1 MAWHITNM
9 WNDGTTKYNLQC
21 AKLCTKLRM
30 FSSMPIYCQL
40 PNHCLGT
47 QCMLAYLD
55 TAACLAWLVVLEI
68 CTNTVF
74 TITKECSRMKYVVEQ
89 KIFIYD
95 TFVQYSSW
103 RKCQRKFHRK
113 YTDSTVPRKTTIYNI
128 TRKLC
133 SMWLVLDK
141 NKSQK
146 RPVLTEENL
155 HNINS
160 NGTKPKEVI
169 MSFSSSV
176 WVGKKFLKLSP
187 YETMV
192 VHSLLPPDSKAR
204 IRYCR

>member
-1 MAWHITNM
+1 MAWHITNK

-21 AKLCTKLRM
+21 AKLCTKLSM

-40 PNHCLGT
+40 PNHCLVT

-74 TITKECSRMKYVVEQ
+74 TITKVCSRMKYVVEQ

-95 TFVQYSSW
+95 TFVQHSSW

-160 NGTKPKEVI
+160 NGTTPKEVI

-176 WVGKKFLKLSP
+176 WVGKSF
-187 YETMV
+187 
-192 VHSLLPPDSKAR
+192 
-204 IRYCR
+204 